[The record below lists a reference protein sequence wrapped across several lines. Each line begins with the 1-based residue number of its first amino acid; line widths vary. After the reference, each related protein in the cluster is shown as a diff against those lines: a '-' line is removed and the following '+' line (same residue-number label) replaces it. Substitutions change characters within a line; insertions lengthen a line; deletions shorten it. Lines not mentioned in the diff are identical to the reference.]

1 MTTFP
6 LTVISP
12 SVAPS
17 HGTSSPDSV
26 TTRSS
31 PEVIS
36 STPCLALST
45 ARSAGERAACSGSGS
60 HTVMNGAVSVSPYT
74 CVMSQ
79 PNSPSS
85 RSMVAAAGGAPAVI
99 TRTPAGTSPRAPAG
113 GRVGQRDQHRGRG
126 AQPAHPFAGD
136 QREDLRGLNLA
147 QADVR
152 AARGGHRPGERP
164 PVGVEHR
171 QRPQVTVA
179 DAEAQVQ
186 QGADGV
192 HRGVPVRDHHA
203 LGPRR
208 GAAGVVDRQQ
218 VPLADLR
225 PGERRPRVADQRLVV
240 QPAGTRA
247 LERDEVPHAGHLVA
261 DRVDRV
267 QVVAVHAEHRGTR
280 VVDHVD
286 EVFRG
291 EPVVHRHEHR
301 AELRH
306 RVERLELRVRVRRD
320 RGDPV
325 ALADAER
332 LQGARPAVAAVEELL
347 VGEPEVA
354 VDDGLA
360 RAVQAAGAAGEL
372 KRGQRRFHGTHPASR
387 AWSLNSGARP
397 SSRTGAAYSSPTAS
411 SPTASS
417 LTALRCAVGERLS

>member
-45 ARSAGERAACSGSGS
+45 ARSAGERSACSGSGS

-99 TRTPAGTSPRAPAG
+99 TRTPAGTSPRAAAGALASEISTVGAAHSQPTRSPAISEKT
-113 GRVGQRDQHRGRG
+113 V
-126 AQPAHPFAGD
+126 
-136 QREDLRGLNLA
+136 RGLNLA

-164 PVGVEHR
+164 PVGVKHR

-192 HRGVPVRDHHA
+192 HRGVPVCDHHA

-291 EPVVHRHEHR
+291 EPVVHRHEHG

-387 AWSLNSGARP
+387 A
-397 SSRTGAAYSSPTAS
+397 
-411 SPTASS
+411 
-417 LTALRCAVGERLS
+417 